1 MPRKENLA
9 TSVTSISRRRLTLVG
24 LSGHLELSRLLL
36 IGLPE
41 LPSEQALE
49 LILRFR
55 GYLAIDPVE
64 LLPVARAARA
74 RQQTRDSG
82 PLLQPLFQRLRIEAS
97 ENGAQRDLHAGDD
110 GELVRLQVVE
120 ALLDSAGGGHIARLG
135 PGEQGAHGLFD
146 AEGELQRVV
155 VLRTDRGLLEPE
167 LALRRGTGEERVA
180 QPVDHLAIGLDRKR
194 TVRTPVT
201 NAKLVGRLLV

>member
-1 MPRKENLA
+1 MPRFDAKTSPAPPETPHRARRPVRQPAGRRLPDNDCRTLARQMPRKENLA

-64 LLPVARAARA
+64 LLPVASAARA
-74 RQQTRDSG
+74 RPQTRHTG
-82 PLLQPLFQRLRIEAS
+82 PLLPPHFQRLRIEAS
-97 ENGAQRDLHAGDD
+97 ENGAQRDPHAGD
-110 GELVRLQVVE
+110 ER
-120 ALLDSAGGGHIARLG
+120 ALGRRREGG
-135 PGEQGAHGLFD
+135 
-146 AEGELQRVV
+146 
-155 VLRTDRGLLEPE
+155 
-167 LALRRGTGEERVA
+167 
-180 QPVDHLAIGLDRKR
+180 
-194 TVRTPVT
+194 
-201 NAKLVGRLLV
+201 

>member
-97 ENGAQRDLHAGDD
+97 ENGAQRHLPAGHS
-110 GELVRLQVVE
+110 GPRVPPPFVE
-120 ALLDSAGGGHIARLG
+120 AHTATPGAG
-135 PGEQGAHGLFD
+135 
-146 AEGELQRVV
+146 
-155 VLRTDRGLLEPE
+155 T
-167 LALRRGTGEERVA
+167 
-180 QPVDHLAIGLDRKR
+180 
-194 TVRTPVT
+194 
-201 NAKLVGRLLV
+201 